1 MSSPRVSAPANAA
14 TDAITRTRP
23 KDRFVTV
30 DGLSTRYIEAG
41 EGHPVLLLHGAS
53 LGSSADVFIRNL
65 GPLARAGFRAIAFDQ
80 PGFGLSDAPS
90 DHSPAYRRDFIA
102 KFMDA
107 LNIGRAA
114 LVGHS
119 QAGNPAVQLALKEPA
134 RYSHVIV
141 LGTGSLLPPL
151 DGAGDSEGAAQ
162 QRLERR
168 MAAEEPTIE
177 DTRKLLEANLF
188 HHELITPDELAL
200 RHSRSI
206 GKNFESFVARNE
218 LAETAPAKEPKIPIW
233 QRLTEIQQPL
243 LLIFGREDRAK
254 AAERAHLLKEKFP
267 QLDVHVVP
275 GCKHLVPWDA
285 AEEFLRLALPVLR
298 K

>member
-1 MSSPRVSAPANAA
+1 MSADLMARVE
-14 TDAITRTRP
+14 D
-23 KDRFVTV
+23 KFVTI
-30 DGLSTRYIEAG
+30 DGLRTRYIEAG
-41 EGHPVLLLHGAS
+41 EGPAVLFLHGAS

-65 GPLARAGFRAIAFDQ
+65 APLARAGLRAIAYDQ
-80 PGFGLSDAPS
+80 PGFGLSDVPT
-90 DHSPAYRRDFIA
+90 DLSPAYRRDSIW

-107 LNIGRAA
+107 LGLKRAA

-134 RYSHVIV
+134 RYSHIVV

-168 MAAEEPTIE
+168 MAAEEPTLE

-188 HHELITPDELAL
+188 HHELITPEELAL
-200 RHSRSI
+200 RHARSV
-206 GKNFESFVARNE
+206 GQNFAAFVARNKA
-218 LAETAPAKEPKIPIW
+218 AEDGPAKEPKTPMW
-233 QRLTEIQQPL
+233 QRLTELQMPL
-243 LLIFGREDRAK
+243 LLIFGREDRAR
-254 AAERAHLLKEKFP
+254 AADRAKLLKERVP
-267 QLDVHVVP
+267 QLDLHIVN

-285 AEEFLRLALPVLR
+285 ADEFIRLAVPFLKR
-298 K
+298 